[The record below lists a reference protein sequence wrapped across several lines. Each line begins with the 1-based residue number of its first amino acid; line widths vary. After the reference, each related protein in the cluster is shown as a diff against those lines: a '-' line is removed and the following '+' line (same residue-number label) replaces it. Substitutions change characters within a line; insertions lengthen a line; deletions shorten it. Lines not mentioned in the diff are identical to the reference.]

1 MKVIETIEQEI
12 CKVFS
17 IYAGTCLKVQSDN
30 GQLLPFLLNE
40 IQRLLEEIIRDIRSQ
55 GRLVRLLILKARREG
70 VSTWV
75 AGRFYWKTTTHFNRY
90 AAMLTHE
97 PEASEFIFNM
107 TRRFHRHLPWEFR
120 PAQLHNNKKE
130 IEFNTSSGL
139 GLDGAIRVGTAGK
152 TDFGSGQ
159 LIHYLHLSEVA
170 KWPTHTASDLLTS
183 LLQCVPDQPET
194 EVIFESTARG
204 PSGEFYERFFS
215 ARYVYELY
223 RDATGK
229 AQFKSRINERSSVSN
244 VYSAI
249 FIPWFVFDAYRL
261 DGGQPLQL
269 NEDESALRD
278 ICGVDEAQLLW
289 RRQAIENRC
298 GGDILRFRQEY
309 PASAVEA
316 FVSTSASVFN
326 TQKILRL
333 MADAKEPVQRY
344 ECELGTGQWRP
355 SADGRLRVWEEPVA
369 GGQYLISADVSE
381 GLEGHDYSCA
391 EVIWRP
397 ASGGKGQAAPLSR
410 GALPPLSRGALPP
423 LSRGALT
430 PLARQV
436 AEWHGFIEPDL
447 FGVLLA
453 HLGRRYNSAWLVPE
467 RNNHGLTTITKLVE
481 LNYQRI
487 YSEMVLV
494 PPVKPRRRLGWL
506 STMTSKE
513 LIINNLIAEIRD
525 DSHGIVSREV
535 FEEMLTFIRTQ
546 GGQYRAQNAM
556 HDDRVMAMAIGR
568 FVSSKLPPLTL
579 TQQQHGT
586 VISTEAWT

>member
-1 MKVIETIEQEI
+1 MKAIETIEQEI
-12 CKVFS
+12 CNVFS
-17 IYAGTCLKVQSDN
+17 IYAGACLKVQSDN

-40 IQRLLEEIIRDIRSQ
+40 IQRLLEEIIRDIRNQ

-97 PEASEFIFNM
+97 PEATEFIFNM
-107 TRRFHRHLPWEFR
+107 TRRFHRHIPWEFR

-130 IEFNTSSGL
+130 IEFNTASGL

-194 EVIFESTARG
+194 EVIFESTAKG

-244 VYSAI
+244 VYSAV
-249 FIPWFVFDAYRL
+249 FIPWFVFDGYRL
-261 DGGQPLQL
+261 DGGQPLEGSARGEPQSCRSGSHPPLAQSPGLIL

-333 MADAKEPVQRY
+333 MADAREPAQRY

-355 SADGRLRVWEEPVA
+355 AADGRLRVWEEPVA

-397 ASGGKGQAAPLSR
+397 VSGGKGQVAHM
-410 GALPPLSRGALPP
+410 
-423 LSRGALT
+423 
-430 PLARQV
+430 ARQV

-453 HLGRRYNSAWLVPE
+453 HLGGRYNNAWLVPE

-481 LNYQRI
+481 LNYPRI

-506 STMTSKE
+506 STRTSKE

-525 DSHGIVSREV
+525 DCHGIVSREV

-546 GGQYRAQNAM
+546 GGQCRAQNAM

-568 FVSSKLPPLTL
+568 FVCSKLPPLTH
-579 TQQQHGT
+579 TQQRGV